1 MRHDAFLGCDARVK
15 LPRMTQHALWD
26 KIGHHTSCPASFLV
40 LSGLSRG
47 SQLPADTEPIC
58 GRYGTVAPTAP
69 ILVRADVPAG
79 PMLDA
84 SRAVLDAAL
93 LEAERNALELRLL
106 MFADDPYVT
115 TLESDDPMTAGRGA
129 WTLELLDITTPT
141 LWRLSGPL
149 RVNDMRLAGS
159 QITASLHRGR
169 ATVASSSVN
178 PAVQSPCRAALARW
192 TRGMRRDMPP
202 RPGTC

>member
-26 KIGHHTSCPASFLV
+26 KIGYHTSCPASFLV

-79 PMLDA
+79 PMPDA

-106 MFADDPYVT
+106 VLADDPYVT

-129 WTLELLDITTPT
+129 WTLELLDIRTTPCQ
-141 LWRLSGPL
+141 RHA
-149 RVNDMRLAGS
+149 V
-159 QITASLHRGR
+159 GR
-169 ATVASSSVN
+169 FANHGVA
-178 PAVQSPCRAALARW
+178 
-192 TRGMRRDMPP
+192 PP
-202 RPGTC
+202 RPGDGRLLVRQSGRPITLSRSIGPLDEGDAA